1 MHPLDN
7 PVWSALTGPQRA
19 LAEGSGTVVRFPP
32 GISLFGAFA
41 DEPGPADWEAMAGLI
56 GPGGVVITAGPTG
69 APPDGWATEFSGDGV
84 QMTGEDVVADGGT
97 ARDRPRAGALGA
109 DDVEDMLALVA
120 LSQPGPFT
128 RRTWELG
135 GYVGVREQGRLVAM
149 AGERMHPESWG
160 EISAVATHPD
170 HRRRGLGRARRAC
183 RGRRDHRSRRAS
195 RSCTPP
201 PTTPAPS
208 ASTGRWGSPCAAPS
222 GSRRSGRRPDRR
234 PGASWVCHP
243 GQDDPDRGDGDHRR
257 FGTDGRGGC
266 QPLTR
271 DAGRTELL
279 GGIPPAGGVGDRE
292 EVAGGRVLP

>member
-41 DEPGPADWEAMAGLI
+41 DEPGPPDWEAMAGLI
-56 GPGGVVITAGPTG
+56 GPGGVLITAGPTG

-97 ARDRPRAGALGA
+97 ARDRPRVGALGA

-149 AGERMHPESWG
+149 AGERMHPEGWG

-170 HRRRGLGRARRAC
+170 HRRRGLGELVVRAVAAGITGRGDVPVLHAADDNTGAIRLYRAMGFTVRRTV
-183 RGRRDHRSRRAS
+183 RFRAV
-195 RSCTPP
+195 R
-201 PTTPAPS
+201 APS
-208 ASTGRWGSPCAAPS
+208 
-222 GSRRSGRRPDRR
+222 
-234 PGASWVCHP
+234 
-243 GQDDPDRGDGDHRR
+243 
-257 FGTDGRGGC
+257 
-266 QPLTR
+266 
-271 DAGRTELL
+271 
-279 GGIPPAGGVGDRE
+279 
-292 EVAGGRVLP
+292 